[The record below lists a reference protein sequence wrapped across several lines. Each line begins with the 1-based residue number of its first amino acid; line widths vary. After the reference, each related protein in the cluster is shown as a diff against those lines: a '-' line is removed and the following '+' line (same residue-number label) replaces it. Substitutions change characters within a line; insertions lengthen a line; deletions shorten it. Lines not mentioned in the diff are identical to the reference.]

1 MSTEVIK
8 ITKDAIYAT
17 GKRKES
23 VARVWVLNGSGK
35 ISVNGKIY
43 TEYFKRPV
51 HQLAVEKPLKVTDKQ
66 NLVDII
72 CTVKGGGM
80 SGQAGAVTHGIAKAL
95 VVSDPA
101 MRKVVKKDK
110 LVTRDSRTVERKKY
124 GQRKARRRF
133 QFSKR

>member
-1 MSTEVIK
+1 MELNLKV
-8 ITKDAIYAT
+8 TKESYYAT